1 MRHFFYFFSTDF
13 PDLFFKQ
20 FARRMIAVDLPRI
33 IIHPVFN
40 RRYFFICFFIEVC
53 SFRNM
58 SSDHFINRKLTG
70 KVEPKLEQT
79 LNTAFQKA
87 FTLVFDKGV
96 GIIQKTYNANK
107 IKEKHNSIDSK
118 LTRKNIRKQINVS
131 KSSNIKN
138 LAITS
143 ISSTTLGILGIGIPD
158 IFLFTALII
167 KNLQEISLSY
177 GIDFNNEK
185 EKYFMLMIIEGALS
199 HESIYEIN
207 EKIDSIIESDYS
219 YDIDFQ
225 IKQTS
230 KTLASE
236 LLYLKF
242 IQGIPIVG
250 IISGFYDTKYM
261 NQISKYANLKYQLRF
276 LKNKL

>member
-1 MRHFFYFFSTDF
+1 MKALEKFTYNREYKA
-13 PDLFFKQ
+13 LKKKEQKYLKKQ
-20 FARRMIAVDLPRI
+20 
-33 IIHPVFN
+33 
-40 RRYFFICFFIEVC
+40 
-53 SFRNM
+53 SM

-118 LTRKNIRKQINVS
+118 LTRKNIRKHINVS

>member
-1 MRHFFYFFSTDF
+1 MKLIKALGVIFVLLLPVVIFGNPKYVELNDLAIIRGVGISCGEEVNLYF
-13 PDLFFKQ
+13 Q
-20 FARRMIAVDLPRI
+20 EI
-33 IIHPVFN
+33 IPVKSDN
-40 RRYFFICFFIEVC
+40 GISYQYEYYQ
-53 SFRNM
+53 
-58 SSDHFINRKLTG
+58 SSVKNI
-70 KVEPKLEQT
+70 
-79 LNTAFQKA
+79 NTAFQKA

-96 GIIQKTYNANK
+96 GIIQKTYNADK
-107 IKEKHNSIDSK
+107 IKEKHDSIDSRI
-118 LTRKNIRKQINVS
+118 TRKNIRKQKNIS

-138 LAITS
+138 LAFTS
-143 ISSTTLGILGIGIPD
+143 ISSTALGILGIGIPD

-177 GIDFNNEK
+177 GIDFNNDK
-185 EKYFMLMIIEGALS
+185 EKYFMLMIIEGALA
-199 HESIYEIN
+199 HESIYEVN
-207 EKIDSIIESDYS
+207 ERVDSFIESYRS

-250 IISGFYDTKYM
+250 AISGFYDSKYM

>member
-1 MRHFFYFFSTDF
+1 MKTLEKFTYNREYKT
-13 PDLFFKQ
+13 LKKKEQKYLKKQ
-20 FARRMIAVDLPRI
+20 
-33 IIHPVFN
+33 
-40 RRYFFICFFIEVC
+40 
-53 SFRNM
+53 SM
-58 SSDHFINRKLTG
+58 SSDHFINRKLKG

-79 LNTAFQKA
+79 LNSTFQKT
-87 FTLVFDKGV
+87 F
-96 GIIQKTYNANK
+96 NADK
-107 IKEKHNSIDSK
+107 IKEKHNSIDSRI
-118 LTRKNIRKQINVS
+118 TRKNIRKQKNVS

-143 ISSTTLGILGIGIPD
+143 ISSTALGILGIGIPD

-177 GIDFNNEK
+177 GIDFNNDK
-185 EKYFMLMIIEGALS
+185 EKYFMLMIIEGALA
-199 HESIYEIN
+199 HESIYEVN
-207 EKIDSIIESDYS
+207 ERVDSFIESDYS

-250 IISGFYDTKYM
+250 AISGFYDSKYM

>member
-1 MRHFFYFFSTDF
+1 MKIFEKMTYKSEYKA
-13 PDLFFKQ
+13 LKKKEQKYLKKQ
-20 FARRMIAVDLPRI
+20 SA
-33 IIHPVFN
+33 
-40 RRYFFICFFIEVC
+40 
-53 SFRNM
+53 
-58 SSDHFINRKLTG
+58 SSDHIINRKLEG
-70 KVEPKLEQT
+70 KVDPRLEQT

-87 FTLVFDKGV
+87 FTLVFDKGTD
-96 GIIQKTYNANK
+96 IIQKTYNADK
-107 IKEKHNSIDSK
+107 IKDKHNSIESK
-118 LTRKNIRKQINVS
+118 ITRKNIRKQKNIS

-138 LAITS
+138 LMLTS

-177 GIDFNNEK
+177 GIDFNNDK

-199 HESIYEIN
+199 HKSIYEVN
-207 EKIDSIIESDYS
+207 ERIDSFIESDYS
-219 YDIDFQ
+219 YDINYQ
-225 IKQTS
+225 IKQTANA
-230 KTLASE
+230 LASE

-250 IISGFYDTKYM
+250 AVSGFYDSKYM

>member
-1 MRHFFYFFSTDF
+1 MKALEKFTYNREYKA
-13 PDLFFKQ
+13 LKKKEQKYLKKQ
-20 FARRMIAVDLPRI
+20 
-33 IIHPVFN
+33 
-40 RRYFFICFFIEVC
+40 
-53 SFRNM
+53 SM

-250 IISGFYDTKYM
+250 AISGFYDSKYM

>member
-1 MRHFFYFFSTDF
+1 MKTLEKFTYKREYKA
-13 PDLFFKQ
+13 LKKKEQKYLRKQ
-20 FARRMIAVDLPRI
+20 
-33 IIHPVFN
+33 
-40 RRYFFICFFIEVC
+40 
-53 SFRNM
+53 SM
-58 SSDHFINRKLTG
+58 SSDHFINRKLKG

-87 FTLVFDKGV
+87 FTLVFDKGA
-96 GIIQKTYNANK
+96 GIIQKTYNPGK
-107 IKEKHNSIDSK
+107 IKEKHKSIDSK
-118 LTRKNIRKQINVS
+118 SIRKQRNLS
-131 KSSNIKN
+131 KSYSMKNI
-138 LAITS
+138 AYTAV
-143 ISSTTLGILGIGIPD
+143 SSTTLGLLGIGIPD
-158 IFLFTALII
+158 IFLYTALII

-177 GIDFNNEK
+177 GIDFNNDNER
-185 EKYFMLMIIEGALS
+185 YFMLMIIEGALA
-199 HESIYEIN
+199 HESIYEVN
-207 EKIDSIIESDYS
+207 ERVDSFIESYRS

-250 IISGFYDTKYM
+250 AISGFYDSKYM

>member
-1 MRHFFYFFSTDF
+1 MKALEKFTYNREYKA
-13 PDLFFKQ
+13 LKKKEQKYLKKQ
-20 FARRMIAVDLPRI
+20 
-33 IIHPVFN
+33 
-40 RRYFFICFFIEVC
+40 
-53 SFRNM
+53 SM

-250 IISGFYDTKYM
+250 IISGFYDSKYM

>member
-1 MRHFFYFFSTDF
+1 MKTLEKFTYKRE
-13 PDLFFKQ
+13 FKVLKKKEQ
-20 FARRMIAVDLPRI
+20 KYLRKQSI
-33 IIHPVFN
+33 
-40 RRYFFICFFIEVC
+40 
-53 SFRNM
+53 
-58 SSDHFINRKLTG
+58 SSDHIVNRKLKG
-70 KVEPKLEQT
+70 KVDPKLEQT

-96 GIIQKTYNANK
+96 GIIQKTYNADK
-107 IKEKHNSIDSK
+107 IKEKHDSIDSRI
-118 LTRKNIRKQINVS
+118 TRKNIRKQKNISN
-131 KSSNIKN
+131 SSNIKN
-138 LAITS
+138 LAFTS
-143 ISSTTLGILGIGIPD
+143 ISSTALGILGIGIPD

-177 GIDFNNEK
+177 GIDFNNDK
-185 EKYFMLMIIEGALS
+185 EKYFMLMIIEGALA
-199 HESIYEIN
+199 HESIYEVN
-207 EKIDSIIESDYS
+207 ERVDSFIESYRS

-250 IISGFYDTKYM
+250 AISGFYDSKYM

>member
-1 MRHFFYFFSTDF
+1 MKALEKFTYNREYKA
-13 PDLFFKQ
+13 LKKKEQKYLKKQ
-20 FARRMIAVDLPRI
+20 
-33 IIHPVFN
+33 
-40 RRYFFICFFIEVC
+40 
-53 SFRNM
+53 SM

-250 IISGFYDTKYM
+250 AISGF
-261 NQISKYANLKYQLRF
+261 
-276 LKNKL
+276 

>member
-1 MRHFFYFFSTDF
+1 
-13 PDLFFKQ
+13 
-20 FARRMIAVDLPRI
+20 MILLI
-33 IIHPVFN
+33 
-40 RRYFFICFFIEVC
+40 
-53 SFRNM
+53 
-58 SSDHFINRKLTG
+58 
-70 KVEPKLEQT
+70 LES
-79 LNTAFQKA
+79 
-87 FTLVFDKGV
+87 LV
-96 GIIQKTYNANK
+96 
-107 IKEKHNSIDSK
+107 
-118 LTRKNIRKQINVS
+118 KNIRKQKNIS

-138 LAITS
+138 LAFTS
-143 ISSTTLGILGIGIPD
+143 ISSTALGILGIGIPD

-177 GIDFNNEK
+177 GIDFNNDK
-185 EKYFMLMIIEGALS
+185 EKYFMLMIIEGALA
-199 HESIYEIN
+199 HESIYEVN
-207 EKIDSIIESDYS
+207 ERVDSFIESYRS

-230 KTLASE
+230 NTLASE

-250 IISGFYDTKYM
+250 AISGFYDSKYM

>member
-1 MRHFFYFFSTDF
+1 MKALEKFTYNREYKA
-13 PDLFFKQ
+13 LKKKEQKYLKKQ
-20 FARRMIAVDLPRI
+20 
-33 IIHPVFN
+33 
-40 RRYFFICFFIEVC
+40 
-53 SFRNM
+53 SM

-242 IQGIPIVG
+242 IQVIPIVG

>member
-1 MRHFFYFFSTDF
+1 MKTLEKFTYKRE
-13 PDLFFKQ
+13 FKALKKEEQ
-20 FARRMIAVDLPRI
+20 KYLKKQ
-33 IIHPVFN
+33 
-40 RRYFFICFFIEVC
+40 
-53 SFRNM
+53 SM
-58 SSDHFINRKLTG
+58 SSDHFINRKLKG

-87 FTLVFDKGV
+87 FTLVFDKGA
-96 GIIQKTYNANK
+96 GIIQKTYNPGK
-107 IKEKHNSIDSK
+107 IKEKHKSIDSK
-118 LTRKNIRKQINVS
+118 SIRKQRNLS
-131 KSSNIKN
+131 KSYSMKNI
-138 LAITS
+138 AYTAV
-143 ISSTTLGILGIGIPD
+143 SSTTLGLLGIGIPD
-158 IFLFTALII
+158 IFLYTALII

-177 GIDFNNEK
+177 GIDFNNDNER
-185 EKYFMLMIIEGALS
+185 YFMLMIIEGALA
-199 HESIYEIN
+199 HESIYEVN
-207 EKIDSIIESDYS
+207 ERVDSFIESYRS

-225 IKQTS
+225 IKLTS

-250 IISGFYDTKYM
+250 AISGFYDSKYM

>member
-1 MRHFFYFFSTDF
+1 MKTLEKFTYNREYKT
-13 PDLFFKQ
+13 LKKKEQKYLKKQ
-20 FARRMIAVDLPRI
+20 
-33 IIHPVFN
+33 
-40 RRYFFICFFIEVC
+40 
-53 SFRNM
+53 SM
-58 SSDHFINRKLTG
+58 SSDHFINRKLKG

-79 LNTAFQKA
+79 LNSTFQKT
-87 FTLVFDKGV
+87 F
-96 GIIQKTYNANK
+96 NADK
-107 IKEKHNSIDSK
+107 IKEKHNSIDSRI
-118 LTRKNIRKQINVS
+118 TRKNIRKQKNIS

-138 LAITS
+138 LAFTS
-143 ISSTTLGILGIGIPD
+143 ISSTALGILGIGIPD

-177 GIDFNNEK
+177 GIDFNNDK
-185 EKYFMLMIIEGALS
+185 EKYFMLMIIEGALA
-199 HESIYEIN
+199 HESIYEVN
-207 EKIDSIIESDYS
+207 ERVDSFIESYRS

-250 IISGFYDTKYM
+250 AISGFYDSKYM

>member
-1 MRHFFYFFSTDF
+1 MKTLEKFTYKRE
-13 PDLFFKQ
+13 FKVLKKKEQ
-20 FARRMIAVDLPRI
+20 KYLKKQ
-33 IIHPVFN
+33 
-40 RRYFFICFFIEVC
+40 
-53 SFRNM
+53 SM
-58 SSDHFINRKLTG
+58 SSDHFINRKLKG
-70 KVEPKLEQT
+70 KIEPKLEQT

-87 FTLVFDKGV
+87 FTLVFDKGI
-96 GIIQKTYNANK
+96 GIIQKAFNADK
-107 IKEKHNSIDSK
+107 IKEKHNSIDSRI
-118 LTRKNIRKQINVS
+118 TRKNIRKQKNVS

-177 GIDFNNEK
+177 GIDFNNDK
-185 EKYFMLMIIEGALS
+185 EKYFMLMIIEGALA

-219 YDIDFQ
+219 YDIDLQ

-230 KTLASE
+230 NTLASE

-242 IQGIPIVG
+242 IQSIPIVG
-250 IISGFYDTKYM
+250 AISGFYDSKYM

>member
-1 MRHFFYFFSTDF
+1 MKTLEKFTYNREYKT
-13 PDLFFKQ
+13 LKKKEQKYLKKQ
-20 FARRMIAVDLPRI
+20 
-33 IIHPVFN
+33 
-40 RRYFFICFFIEVC
+40 
-53 SFRNM
+53 SM
-58 SSDHFINRKLTG
+58 SSDHFINRKLKG

-79 LNTAFQKA
+79 LNSTFQKT
-87 FTLVFDKGV
+87 F
-96 GIIQKTYNANK
+96 NADK
-107 IKEKHNSIDSK
+107 IKEKHNSIDSRI
-118 LTRKNIRKQINVS
+118 TRKNIRKQKNVS

-143 ISSTTLGILGIGIPD
+143 ISSTALGILGIGIPD

-177 GIDFNNEK
+177 GIDFNNDK
-185 EKYFMLMIIEGALS
+185 EKYFMLMIIEGALA
-199 HESIYEIN
+199 HESIYEVN
-207 EKIDSIIESDYS
+207 ERVDSFIESYRS

-250 IISGFYDTKYM
+250 AISGFYDSKYM